1 MNIVNCTFQTRS
13 YRYTLLNNLM
23 GPLNHVNKAL
33 GEKKDLL
40 QHDRNLIGK
49 KFRSHIL
56 EDSKT
61 RKTTIEAFSVEKSK
75 SESSKRDPFPEAL
88 QHKYQQKGRVAGHQ
102 ILLTRGSNYRNNKQ
116 R

>member
-13 YRYTLLNNLM
+13 YRYNLLNNLM

-33 GEKKDLL
+33 REKKDLL
-40 QHDRNLIGK
+40 QKHDRNLIGK

-61 RKTTIEAFSVEKSK
+61 RKTTIEAFSAEKSK
-75 SESSKRDPFPEAL
+75 SESSKRDPFPMPCSINIS
-88 QHKYQQKGRVAGHQ
+88 KGGE
-102 ILLTRGSNYRNNKQ
+102 LRGIRFS
-116 R
+116 